1 MTEQKKKLSKLCL
14 TGFILSILPL
24 VILGS
29 GIGIILLTDDSGN
42 TGFFASFYVVLATV
56 PLLVLV
62 LSLTG
67 FALSIAGLIS
77 AARKDEK
84 GRGFGIAGI
93 VLPSLYAVAVVTL
106 IVMFGVSVVTGIK
119 ETKQDRKASDIY
131 HMGSVG
137 TYTNT
142 EYDVSQ
148 YRIPEGYE
156 LYSPDITVHD
166 SEFRKYAAGKLDTI
180 TKENDVFVK
189 GTYQEYAFLIIR
201 RDCYDEW
208 NDPVGY
214 VNYYKDG
221 YAAINYEYEW
231 EVSGFYSCTLDMYKD
246 PSDKYIIIT
255 NCDDYKVITEFF
267 EYGTDLPVTDTSNEI
282 NDIINDTVE
291 TTEDILGHFD
301 SVYADDD
308 Y

>member
-1 MTEQKKKLSKLCL
+1 MTEQKKNLSKLCL

-29 GIGIILLTDDSGN
+29 GIGIIGLTDDSGN
-42 TGFFASFYVVLATV
+42 SSFFAAFYVVLATV

-84 GRGFGIAGI
+84 GRGFSIAGI

-119 ETKQDRKASDIY
+119 ENKQDRKESDIY

-142 EYDVSQ
+142 EYDVNQ
-148 YRIPEGYE
+148 YRITEGYE

-166 SEFRKYAAGKLDTI
+166 SEFRKYAASKLDTI
-180 TKENDVFVK
+180 TKENDIYVR
-189 GTYQEYAFLIIR
+189 GTYQKYDFLIIR

-214 VNYYKDG
+214 VNYHKDG
-221 YAAINYEYEW
+221 YAAISYDYEW

-246 PSDKYIIIT
+246 PSDKYIIVT

-267 EYGTDLPVTDTSNEI
+267 VYGTDLPATVNSNEI
-282 NDIINDTVE
+282 IDETVE
-291 TTEDILGHFD
+291 TTENILEHLD
-301 SVYADDD
+301 SVYVDDD
-308 Y
+308 